1 MVQKYKDIS
10 CALILINNTFLEKH
24 SSLVGK
30 GMVFAVLLVVK
41 KRIAMKKTLILALL
55 VLLSLPIVA
64 QSKDKKPGL
73 NKENCTFVTKDGKT
87 FNLYG
92 KVKIVESFPDI
103 KVQIVESFEDLDV
116 KIVENFPDQCG
127 KIKLVENFPDVK
139 VQIVNSFPDIKVK
152 IVESFPGVRR

>member
-1 MVQKYKDIS
+1 
-10 CALILINNTFLEKH
+10 
-24 SSLVGK
+24 
-30 GMVFAVLLVVK
+30 
-41 KRIAMKKTLILALL
+41 MKKTLILALL

-64 QSKDKKPGL
+64 QSKYKKPGL

-127 KIKLVENFPDVK
+127 KIKLVESFPDVK

>member
-1 MVQKYKDIS
+1 MVFLGVNPIQIVMKK
-10 CALILINNTFLEKH
+10 ILIIAL
-24 SSLVGK
+24 
-30 GMVFAVLLVVK
+30 FAL
-41 KRIAMKKTLILALL
+41 MAL
-55 VLLSLPIVA
+55 PMTA
-64 QSKDKKPGL
+64 QSNDKKVGID
-73 NKENCTFVTKDGKT
+73 KENCTFTNKDGKT

-127 KIKLVENFPDVK
+127 KVKLVESFPDVK

-152 IVESFPGVRR
+152 VVESFPGVKK